1 MVGPVLILQLAIAA
15 AQPDSVYSSRALQEF
30 IAAAAEA
37 NRTPPAALRGYRA
50 RIESELSLI
59 LRDTIGRER
68 VAQVEQVAMSA
79 LWERGQRYDLRVVGY
94 RSQTVGVPY
103 SALSFARSWTIPY
116 LYGDRLTLGVE
127 FPERTAPRPRATR
140 SPPSD
145 SLADS
150 TTEKR
155 RGGADTIHAVH
166 PFAADRER
174 YYRYTGGDT
183 VAVLRTRRGGVPI
196 VRVHVRPVFD
206 SAARAVRIGAFEG
219 EIDLDA
225 TRHQIVRMRGQ
236 FVQTP
241 GPAGGRSLLARMPGI
256 VAVAYVE
263 FVNAEVDGQYWL
275 PAFQRSEFQATF
287 APLGSQRSV
296 FRLVSR
302 FADLDLEQMPS
313 GDRAGVDSV
322 VSESAAIAGAPL
334 PYRRRLTYAPADSI
348 SHYQGW
354 IEPLGNATGSVSA
367 SDFED
372 LAPDAWR
379 ADGPPRLELAP
390 TKLEEIFRFNRIE
403 GMYTGFA
410 VGERFR
416 DAAPGLTA
424 HAFGGWAWSERTLRG
439 SGAVQYRRG
448 GLTTAVRGERTLAST
463 NDFVPPLEGGSEGF
477 GALFGGIDD
486 QDYVDRRQAA
496 VSLTRN
502 LAPRHD
508 ALVTIEVGVGGDRP
522 EVARLS
528 RSVVGVGHFRLNRG
542 SIDGNYW
549 RTAATIELHPDVTG
563 LFLEPG
569 IGLIASYEIAR
580 GQLNWQRSELTLA
593 ARRSISDFVIAGR
606 AQGGVVL
613 GGSLPPQQLFELGGE
628 NALPGYDYK
637 QFAGNRAAAAGV
649 IASYTFPVLRRPW
662 RVIRSLIVPGLSPG
676 VAAGVQ
682 SGWTEASTDAARLAI
697 RGLSPLA
704 GCGTPD
710 PCPGPASTPTR
721 GSRAT
726 VDARLTLFGGLLGFG
741 VARPVDRAA
750 RWRLAFRFGQEY

>member
-1 MVGPVLILQLAIAA
+1 MVGPILILQLAVGASRA
-15 AQPDSVYSSRALQEF
+15 DSVYSSRAVESF
-30 IAAAAEA
+30 MAVASAA
-37 NRTPPAALRGYRA
+37 NNNPPAALRGYRT
-50 RIESELSLI
+50 RVESELSLV
-59 LRDTIGRER
+59 LRDTLGRER
-68 VAQVEQVAMSA
+68 VAQVEQVAMNA
-79 LWERGQRYDLRVVGY
+79 VWERGQRYDLRVVGY

-116 LYGDRLTLGVE
+116 LHGDRLTLGVE
-127 FPERTAPRPRATR
+127 FPERAAPRPRATR

-150 TTEKR
+150 TNEKR
-155 RGGADTIHAVH
+155 RAADTIHAVH

-302 FADLDLEQMPS
+302 FADLDLEQKPS

-322 VSESAAIAGAPL
+322 ASASAAISGERL

-348 SHYQGW
+348 SRYQGW
-354 IEPLGNATGSVSA
+354 IEPLGIATGSVSA

-410 VGERFR
+410 LRERFR

-424 HAFGGWAWSERTLRG
+424 HAFGGR
-439 SGAVQYRRG
+439 
-448 GLTTAVRGERTLAST
+448 
-463 NDFVPPLEGGSEGF
+463 
-477 GALFGGIDD
+477 
-486 QDYVDRRQAA
+486 
-496 VSLTRN
+496 
-502 LAPRHD
+502 
-508 ALVTIEVGVGGDRP
+508 
-522 EVARLS
+522 AR
-528 RSVVGVGHFRLNRG
+528 
-542 SIDGNYW
+542 
-549 RTAATIELHPDVTG
+549 
-563 LFLEPG
+563 
-569 IGLIASYEIAR
+569 
-580 GQLNWQRSELTLA
+580 
-593 ARRSISDFVIAGR
+593 
-606 AQGGVVL
+606 
-613 GGSLPPQQLFELGGE
+613 
-628 NALPGYDYK
+628 
-637 QFAGNRAAAAGV
+637 
-649 IASYTFPVLRRPW
+649 
-662 RVIRSLIVPGLSPG
+662 
-676 VAAGVQ
+676 
-682 SGWTEASTDAARLAI
+682 
-697 RGLSPLA
+697 
-704 GCGTPD
+704 
-710 PCPGPASTPTR
+710 
-721 GSRAT
+721 
-726 VDARLTLFGGLLGFG
+726 
-741 VARPVDRAA
+741 
-750 RWRLAFRFGQEY
+750 